1 MSGAK
6 APDIGYVFVH
16 MLRRILI
23 VLVLGMVALAILV
36 FSSTVV
42 RAFFFSSEPEIEV
55 PAEIDVSQN
64 PAHYPARIRIPALD
78 IDTSVQHVGVNANG
92 NMAVPTNY
100 TDVGWYKYGPAP
112 GESGSAV
119 LAGHVNNGLGL
130 SGVFEHLAD
139 LEIGDDIYVTRADG
153 TEVHFVV
160 SGSRAYTYDDAP
172 EEVIF
177 NPSGSIRLNLIT
189 CDGKWVKEDKTYDQ
203 RLVVFTKLAGE

>member
-1 MSGAK
+1 MC
-6 APDIGYVFVH
+6 
-16 MLRRILI
+16 MLRRISL
-23 VLVLGMVALAILV
+23 VLVLGIVAFAMLV

-42 RAFFFSSEPEIEV
+42 RAFFFSPDPEIEV
-55 PAEIDVSQN
+55 PVEIDISQN
-64 PAHYPARIRIPALD
+64 PAHYPARMRIPALG
-78 IDTSVQHVGVNANG
+78 IDTNVQHVGVNTTG

-100 TDVGWYKYGPAP
+100 SDVGWYKYGPAP

-160 SGSRAYTYDDAP
+160 SGSRAYPYDDAP